1 MECLALLREHAGD
14 LRKLARSFETPQV
27 CEQLLSIAELCE
39 RLADSIER
47 GPPDETPKPK
57 RTHPLFNW

>member
-1 MECLALLREHAGD
+1 MERLTLLREHAGD
-14 LRKLARSFETPQV
+14 FRKLARSFETPQV
-27 CEQLLSIAELCE
+27 RDQLLSIAELCE

-47 GPPDETPKPK
+47 GPAEEMRKPK